1 MNIQQLKHW
10 IRETLEIESDFVLE
24 YPTDQ
29 SHGDYSTNIA
39 LVNSRKLNIN
49 PRLLAEQYVE
59 KLKQNIFK
67 GEVIKDISI
76 AGPGFINFFLHPQY
90 FGSFV
95 AESLSDEKY
104 GTSES
109 RAGQKIIIE
118 YTDPNPFKEFHI
130 GHLMSN
136 TIGESISRIIGA
148 MGAEVKRACY
158 QGDVGLHVATAVWGM
173 MQLKYD
179 PAIANAK
186 DLGHA
191 YAYGAQALRDNPKA
205 REEITD
211 INKKIFSREDEEI
224 NAIYD
229 GGRKTSLEY
238 FETIYKKLG
247 THFDYYFF
255 ESETGPFGKQVVEEH
270 LGNVFEKSEGAV
282 IFPGEK
288 YDPRLHTRVFINKDG
303 LPTYEAK
310 ELGLSK
316 IKHDAYPYTTSIV
329 ITGNEVNDYF
339 KVLLMAMSLVFPEF
353 AEKTKH
359 LSHGM
364 LRLPEGKMSSRTGN
378 VITAVSLIDEV
389 EQAII
394 EKMTDREISLEE
406 KKEIAEIIAI
416 GALKYSILRQ
426 SIGKDI
432 VFDFETSV
440 SFEGDSGPYLQ
451 YATVRAKSILHKA
464 GDIVVS
470 TEVPSSWQTT
480 SLERM
485 IERYP
490 HVVARA
496 GEEYAPHYIVTYLVE
511 LAGAFNAFYASTKI
525 IDSSDITSPYKLAL
539 TQSFANIMTSGLN
552 LLGINVPDS
561 M

>member
-1 MNIQQLKHW
+1 
-10 IRETLEIESDFVLE
+10 
-24 YPTDQ
+24 
-29 SHGDYSTNIA
+29 
-39 LVNSRKLNIN
+39 
-49 PRLLAEQYVE
+49 
-59 KLKQNIFK
+59 
-67 GEVIKDISI
+67 
-76 AGPGFINFFLHPQY
+76 
-90 FGSFV
+90 
-95 AESLSDEKY
+95 
-104 GTSES
+104 
-109 RAGQKIIIE
+109 
-118 YTDPNPFKEFHI
+118 
-130 GHLMSN
+130 
-136 TIGESISRIIGA
+136 
-148 MGAEVKRACY
+148 
-158 QGDVGLHVATAVWGM
+158 
-173 MQLKYD
+173 
-179 PAIANAK
+179 
-186 DLGHA
+186 
-191 YAYGAQALRDNPKA
+191 
-205 REEITD
+205 
-211 INKKIFSREDEEI
+211 
-224 NAIYD
+224 
-229 GGRKTSLEY
+229 
-238 FETIYKKLG
+238 
-247 THFDYYFF
+247 
-255 ESETGPFGKQVVEEH
+255 
-270 LGNVFEKSEGAV
+270 
-282 IFPGEK
+282 
-288 YDPRLHTRVFINKDG
+288 
-303 LPTYEAK
+303 
-310 ELGLSK
+310 
-316 IKHDAYPYTTSIV
+316 
-329 ITGNEVNDYF
+329 
-339 KVLLMAMSLVFPEF
+339 MAMSLVFPEF